1 MRPGARHGWLGAGIA
16 AGALTGGL
24 AAARGLPLAGLDAVE
39 EDGAAEAE
47 IEAMFK
53 RRLMGLRRLPRYQ
66 RAGALRAARE
76 WRMLALKTLRERR
89 ATDRH
94 ARHMLWRLSLPAPR

>member
-1 MRPGARHGWLGAGIA
+1 
-16 AGALTGGL
+16 
-24 AAARGLPLAGLDAVE
+24 LAGFDGGE
-39 EDGAAEAE
+39 EDETAEAE

-76 WRMLALKTLRERR
+76 WRVLELKALRKKR

-94 ARHMLWRLSLPAPR
+94 ARLMQWRLSLPQPRQPG

>member
-1 MRPGARHGWLGAGIA
+1 MEEN
-16 AGALTGGL
+16 
-24 AAARGLPLAGLDAVE
+24 E

-53 RRLMGLRRLPRYQ
+53 RRITGLRRLPRYQ

-76 WRMLALKTLRERR
+76 WRMLELKALREKR
-89 ATDRH
+89 ARDRH
-94 ARHMLWRLSLPAPR
+94 AKYMAWRLTAGAMAARMSACRL

>member
-1 MRPGARHGWLGAGIA
+1 MEESELTRHGSPVHGFE
-16 AGALTGGL
+16 
-24 AAARGLPLAGLDAVE
+24 PLE
-39 EDGAAEAE
+39 EDEAAEAE

-76 WRMLALKTLRERR
+76 WRQLALKALRERR

-94 ARHMLWRLSLPAPR
+94 ARHMLWRLGLPAPRQPG

>member
-1 MRPGARHGWLGAGIA
+1 MTEIEPA
-16 AGALTGGL
+16 T
-24 AAARGLPLAGLDAVE
+24 RGSPFVGFELVE
-39 EDGAAEAE
+39 EHEAAEAE

-76 WRMLALKTLRERR
+76 WRQVALKALRETR
-89 ATDRH
+89 ATERH
-94 ARHMLWRLSLPAPR
+94 ARFMQWRLGLPAPRQPG